1 MAVIWWWLKWSLVIL
16 VGPIIPTE
24 KCSQAGDVYP
34 SMTEIGGKS
43 RMSLTLSN
51 PQKSRANKPW
61 PPTST
66 MAPKADSD
74 QVRTETSLKN
84 KQTNKKSSFKAKIV
98 RRKLVRSSC
107 YWGRGKSKKKKA
119 SPRRLAGQQPAKRD
133 HIRKQSSPQ
142 LHQGELRQHHE
153 CGRPVGPSVTG
164 SVQYKLKASIDNW
177 NHIAWIL
184 LKSQG

>member
-107 YWGRGKSKKKKA
+107 YWGRGKSKKKKPLLEDLQGSSLLNVTTSGN
-119 SPRRLAGQQPAKRD
+119 SP
-133 HIRKQSSPQ
+133 HHSFIRVSWDNTMN
-142 LHQGELRQHHE
+142 
-153 CGRPVGPSVTG
+153 VGD
-164 SVQYKLKASIDNW
+164 Q
-177 NHIAWIL
+177 
-184 LKSQG
+184 